1 MTSPL
6 PAVRPMGPLQT
17 AIYQR
22 LTDAEDLGAA
32 VYDFVDEPDAASWPY
47 ITIGDGIETPANS
60 HDSIGRETTLY
71 LHVWSRY
78 RGFSE
83 ANAVASRMTSLLD
96 HQGDALDVDGQR
108 VVSIRF
114 EFSQNLR
121 DPDPRIRHVA
131 IRFRVRTEQQ
141 Q

>member
-6 PAVRPMGPLQT
+6 PAVRPVGDLTT
-17 AIYQR
+17 AIFQR
-22 LTDAEDLGAA
+22 LTADPDLGAA
-32 VYDFVDEPDAASWPY
+32 VYDFVDESGAASWPY
-47 ITIGDGIETPANS
+47 ITIGEGIETPANR

-78 RGFSE
+78 RGFAE
-83 ANAVASRMTSLLD
+83 ADAVAKRVNALLD
-96 HQGDALDVDGQR
+96 HRPAELSVEGQR

-131 IRFRVRTEQQ
+131 IRFRIRTEQQ
-141 Q
+141 